1 VLGGGIGD
9 RGACSAAINPLC
21 VNADC
26 INSGRGRGASME
38 RELARDFDAA
48 VARVTAT

>member
-1 VLGGGIGD
+1 LL
-9 RGACSAAINPLC
+9 RGHKSLC
-21 VNADC
+21 ANADF
-26 INSGRGRGASME
+26 INSASHRGASME